1 MIDLSVVFKVPEWL
15 AIGLES
21 GELER
26 VGGVIRDKVTKK
38 VIAWLREGDSVST
51 EPPSDILNGQLSK
64 LMMQGQMLMG
74 LQVANLVVSAVGFA
88 MIYRKLQGIERQL
101 NVIGNA
107 VNDVKAKQEWLEE
120 KQWLAHFAPVN
131 AAMGTLAELGN
142 YGSTEI
148 VQHKLLTAENQ
159 CSVAQSYFHGVVRKL
174 TADKR
179 EYLHAFELSMS
190 YRSWLAS
197 GQGRVQALSE
207 LGEQK
212 AALGVAQKLTTEHA
226 EFGKTLTAILSDPL
240 RRFVPG
246 NYDQESGANLI
257 GLADQAAQVHQVLK
271 GNVLQLDFMHENKL
285 LPSDLPSADELDQR
299 GMLIYLAN
307 R

>member
-51 EPPSDILNGQLSK
+51 EPPSEVLNGQLSK

-131 AAMGTLAELGN
+131 AAMGTLAELGH
-142 YGSTEI
+142 YDSPEI
-148 VQHKLLTAENQ
+148 IRHKLLTAENHF
-159 CSVAQSYFHGVVRKL
+159 SIGQSYFHGVVRKI
-174 TADKR
+174 TADKK
-179 EYLHAFELSMS
+179 EYLQALELSMS

-212 AALGVAQKLTTEHA
+212 AALDVAQKLTTEHA

-240 RRFVPG
+240 RRFVSG
-246 NYDQESGANLI
+246 TYDQEASANLI

-271 GNVLQLDFMHENKL
+271 GNVLQLDFMNENKL
-285 LPSDLPSADELDQR
+285 LPSDLPSANELDQR

>member
-15 AIGLES
+15 AAGLQS

-38 VIAWLREGDSVST
+38 VVAWLREGDSVST
-51 EPPSDILNGQLSK
+51 EPPSEVLNGQFSK
-64 LMMQGQMLMG
+64 LMMQGQVLMG

-101 NVIGNA
+101 SVIGDA
-107 VNDVKAKQEWLEE
+107 VNDVKAKQEWLED
-120 KQWLAHFAPVN
+120 KDWMAKFAPVK
-131 AAMGTLAELGN
+131 AAMSTLADL
-142 YGSTEI
+142 
-148 VQHKLLTAENQ
+148 QHYVSPKLVHDKLFTAETQ
-159 CSVAQSYFHGVVRKL
+159 CSVAQNYFHDVIRKL
-174 TADKR
+174 TSDNK
-179 EYLHAFELSMS
+179 EYLRAFELSMS

-197 GQGRVQALSE
+197 GQGRIQALSE

-212 AALGVAQKLTTEHA
+212 AALTVAKNLTADHA

-246 NYDQESGANLI
+246 NYDQQASASVI
-257 GLADQAAQVHQVLK
+257 GLANQATQVHQVLK

-285 LPSDLPSADELDQR
+285 RPSDLPSAEELDQQ